1 MTKMVHKEN
10 EMMQELQLNI
20 SEFNDKLEKGKL
32 RVREAKEERDA
43 ARKEWERARKEAEGL
58 KELIMLKDR
67 QIEEQLDADERDKQ
81 AMEKLGREN
90 KELRNSL
97 TKREFEMKELVRTL
111 KFYSEEKMRLE
122 KEVEKLNRENDQ
134 LIGHKNPSQKI

>member
-1 MTKMVHKEN
+1 
-10 EMMQELQLNI
+10 MMQELQLNI